1 MKKKRHWFWNLL
13 LVLTIIVCILAFI
26 AHFKNWTKIEDGKL
40 QLLSGFYYKELQL
53 SELDSVK
60 WVERLPPMQRLSGF
74 SAFDKGKGI
83 YQEFKDSL
91 TDEEVHVYIDNFSN
105 RKIKLVYNDSLLLY
119 MNMKDSLDTDAL
131 FLFLE
136 EQLATKV
143 EAPN

>member
-13 LVLTIIVCILAFI
+13 LVLTIIVCVLAFI
-26 AHFKNWTKIEDGKL
+26 AHYKNWTKIEGGKM

-60 WVERLPPMQRLSGF
+60 WVDRLPPMQRLSGF
-74 SAFDKGKGI
+74 SALDKGKGI

-91 TDEEVHVYIDNFSN
+91 TDEEIHVYIDNFSN

-119 MNMKDSLDTDAL
+119 MNMKDSLDTDEL
-131 FLFLE
+131 FLFF
-136 EQLATKV
+136 EQQLTTQS

>member
-1 MKKKRHWFWNLL
+1 MGWATPAYATVKRL
-13 LVLTIIVCILAFI
+13 
-26 AHFKNWTKIEDGKL
+26 
-40 QLLSGFYYKELQL
+40 
-53 SELDSVK
+53 
-60 WVERLPPMQRLSGF
+60 